1 MRVEH
6 QDEWLFEPFIP
17 YNSVVILESDG
28 LGKSFFA
35 MQLCCSLATGQKFL
49 FPDIK
54 PKQPEKI
61 LYITAQETEFRF
73 LQKLNYVGQFYQND
87 GLENNNFSF
96 IFRFDSNLLIS
107 FGPTFFLEK
116 QNDIQG
122 PVVTPTMGVLKDMI
136 NRKKP
141 KLIVLDSLISFFG
154 LDERVTR
161 DVYVFLEHLMRIAD
175 LSDCSFLLISHSSYA
190 KNFSM
195 LSHTSI
201 NINQEQDVKTISVKT
216 RSYSDLLSKF
226 PISVKFKNG
235 IWDGIRFSKTS
246 KWARVKK

>member
-1 MRVEH
+1 VRVEH

-61 LYITAQETEFRF
+61 LYITAQEIEFRF
-73 LQKLNYVGQFYQND
+73 LQKLNRIIRYYPKESVD
-87 GLENNNFSF
+87 IHNFSF
-96 IFRFDSNLLIS
+96 IYRFDVNLLIA
-107 FGPTFFLEK
+107 FGPTFFLGKENNF
-116 QNDIQG
+116 QE
-122 PVVTPTMGVLKDMI
+122 PAVTTTMSILKHIIDK
-136 NRKKP
+136 RKP
-141 KLIVLDSLISFFG
+141 KLIVLDSLINFFG
-154 LDERVTR
+154 LDEKATR
-161 DVYVFLEHLMRIAD
+161 DVYVFLEHLVRIAE
-175 LSDCSFLLISHSSYA
+175 LSDCSFLLVSHSSYA

-226 PISVKFKNG
+226 PISVKFENG
-235 IWDGIRFSKTS
+235 IWDGICYSKTS
-246 KWARVKK
+246 KWSRVKK